1 MSVAADTFGNM
12 TTNQVSDRDLVLSVI
27 DDFFDKVDRLHQLD
41 PATMTEEELWRYL
54 ETEHRVSETLA
65 MLQRNMI
72 KSLTRASPEELGGE
86 LPDVLAE
93 ALHISRED
101 AERRIDEAMA
111 AT

>member
-1 MSVAADTFGNM
+1 
-12 TTNQVSDRDLVLSVI
+12 
-27 DDFFDKVDRLHQLD
+27 
-41 PATMTEEELWRYL
+41 
-54 ETEHRVSETLA
+54 
-65 MLQRNMI
+65 
-72 KSLTRASPEELGGE
+72 LGGE